1 MRNFGFS
8 RLHFKCDT
16 VSADPIQYLENPE
29 DCICSLRSISFIGEE
44 LCPSCFSSMITMLSK
59 LDIFPLC
66 KQRNLTPV
74 SIVRRRFYDC

>member
-59 LDIFPLC
+59 EQAERLSLHLHINKYQYFLDDIS
-66 KQRNLTPV
+66 V
-74 SIVRRRFYDC
+74 G